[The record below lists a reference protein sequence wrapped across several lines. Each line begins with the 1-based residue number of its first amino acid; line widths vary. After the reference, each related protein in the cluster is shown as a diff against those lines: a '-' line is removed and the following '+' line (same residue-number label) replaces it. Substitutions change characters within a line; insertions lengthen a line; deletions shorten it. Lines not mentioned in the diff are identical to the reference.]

1 MQNNAFTPFGPTY
14 LVSTTPVQVLSTNNL
29 CPTAY
34 RVRNTSG
41 SANTFSWYPPLA
53 SGQAPAGFTASSTAA
68 GTPAVN
74 TITML
79 GTSVEVFQIP
89 GNAWFVASAA
99 SLEVT
104 PGEGI

>member
-14 LVSTTPVQVLSTNNL
+14 LVGLSPVQVLATNGL

-34 RVRNTSG
+34 RIRNTSG
-41 SANTFSWYPPLA
+41 SANVFSWYPALA
-53 SGQAPAGFTASSTAA
+53 SGQTPAGISATAPTA
-68 GTPAVN
+68 GVPSPN

-99 SLEVT
+99 SLEIT